1 MTDTSENIVEVV
13 KMIFGEVH
21 AKVVK
26 VMMEN
31 EGKEMRDEEI
41 AKKIGMRVNEVR
53 RVLYELH
60 NKQIATYR
68 KVIDPSTRWYTY
80 YWKLNTENIYTLIKR
95 RKRRVIELLKQRL
108 EYERNNTFF
117 KCTKGERCPIV
128 TFDVAMEHYFKCPT
142 CGAPLEQ
149 FDNSKIIELLEKKI
163 SELEEELKND
173 V

>member
-1 MTDTSENIVEVV
+1 VNEKIVEVV
-13 KMIFGEVH
+13 RRIFGGVH
-21 AKVVK
+21 AKVVR
-26 VMMEN
+26 VMLES
-31 EGKEMRDEEI
+31 ESKEMRDEEI

-68 KVIDPSTRWYTY
+68 KVMDPNTRWYTY

-95 RKRRVIELLKQRL
+95 RKRRVIELLRQRL

-163 SELEEELKND
+163 AELEEELKND